1 MKTLL
6 NISVLFLLL
15 VAAPSLCFALWSFG
29 PVSKEQAKALGM
41 GIRAR
46 TNSATELTVELEIK
60 AEGALKD
67 FSRPDHY
74 GRVELQIKEGE
85 TTQVSAT
92 LKEDRSKPGRVVVSF
107 AADRAQLDKITLRVW
122 VYQGLGGVIHE
133 LRVKEFVEIGK
144 IR

>member
-1 MKTLL
+1 MKTLR
-6 NISVLFLLL
+6 NIPVLILLL
-15 VAAPSLCFALWSFG
+15 VVAPSPCFALWSFG
-29 PVSKEQAKALGM
+29 PVSKEQAKEMGM
-41 GIRAR
+41 EIRSR

-60 AEGALKD
+60 AEGTLKD

-107 AADRAQLDKITLRVW
+107 AADHAQLDRITLRVW

-133 LRVKEFVEIGK
+133 FQVREFV
-144 IR
+144 R